1 MAIKTYAGKTPVV
14 PESAFVSQTALVMGA
29 VEIGARSGV
38 WPGAVIRGDF
48 ATIRIGTGTI
58 IEDNVVVHT
67 GSDMNIGD
75 NVIVG
80 HGAVVHCRSIGN
92 NSLIANNVTLLD
104 DAEIGAF
111 CVIGAGAVVTPGTS
125 IPDRSLV
132 FGAPG
137 RVAGEVTE
145 RQLKR
150 LERGNA
156 SYLAMFE
163 QYRKDGI

>member
-1 MAIKTYAGKTPVV
+1 MIKTFKDQTPVV
-14 PESAFVSQTALVMGA
+14 PDSAYVSEMALVMGS
-29 VEIGARSGV
+29 VVLGEQSGV

-48 ATIRIGTGTI
+48 ATIRIGNGTI

-67 GSDMNIGD
+67 GSDMTIGE

-80 HGAVVHCRSIGN
+80 HGAVIHCRSIGN

-104 DAEIGAF
+104 DAEIGSF
-111 CVIGAGAVVTPGTS
+111 CVIGAGAVVSPGTVV
-125 IPDRSLV
+125 PDRSLV
-132 FGAPG
+132 YGVPG
-137 RVAGEVTE
+137 KVVGEVKAH
-145 RQLKR
+145 QLKR

-163 QYRKDGI
+163 QYKKDGI

>member
-1 MAIKTYAGKTPVV
+1 MIKTYDGNRPQV
-14 PESAFVSQTALVMGA
+14 PDSAFVSESALIMGR
-29 VEIGARSGV
+29 VTLGERCGV

-48 ATIRIGTGTI
+48 AAIHIGAGTI

-67 GSDMNIGD
+67 GIEMSIGE

-80 HGAVVHCRSIGN
+80 HGAVVHCRAIGN

-104 DAEIGAF
+104 DAEIGSH
-111 CVIGAGAVVTPGTS
+111 CIIGAGAVVSPGMKV
-125 IPDRSLV
+125 PDRSLV
-132 FGAPG
+132 FGVPG
-137 RVAGEVTE
+137 RIAGEVKPHQM
-145 RQLKR
+145 RR
-150 LERGNA
+150 LERGNQ

>member
-1 MAIKTYAGKTPVV
+1 MIKTFRNQTPNV
-14 PESAFVSQTALVMGA
+14 PDSAFVAETALVMGE
-29 VEIGARSGV
+29 VTLGECCGV

-48 ATIRIGTGTI
+48 AHIQIGDGTI

-67 GSDMNIGD
+67 GREMTIGE

-80 HGAVVHCRSIGN
+80 HGAVVHCRRIGN
-92 NSLIANNVTLLD
+92 NSLIANNATVLD
-104 DAEIGAF
+104 DAEVGSF
-111 CVIGAGAVVTPGTS
+111 CIIGAGAVVSPGMV

-132 FGAPG
+132 FGVPAAI
-137 RVAGEVTE
+137 AGEVKP
-145 RQLKR
+145 RQLER

-156 SYLAMFE
+156 SYLEMFE

>member
-1 MAIKTYAGKTPVV
+1 MIKTYDGRTPVV
-14 PESAFVSQTALVMGA
+14 PDSAFVSRTALVMGD
-29 VEIGARSGV
+29 VELGEQVGV

-48 ATIRIGTGTI
+48 ARIRIGAGTI

-67 GSDMNIGD
+67 GSEMVIGE

-80 HGAVVHCRSIGN
+80 HGAVVHCRRVGS

-104 DAEIGAF
+104 DAEIGSF
-111 CVIGAGAVVTPGTS
+111 CIVGAGAVVSPGMK

-132 FGAPG
+132 FGVPG
-137 RVAGEVTE
+137 RVAGEVKPH
-145 RQLKR
+145 QLKR

-156 SYLAMFE
+156 SYLSMFE

>member
-1 MAIKTYAGKTPVV
+1 MIKTFNGQTPVV
-14 PESAFVSQTALVMGA
+14 PETAFVSASALVMGSVVLGEEA
-29 VEIGARSGV
+29 GV

-48 ATIRIGTGTI
+48 ATITIGRGTI

-67 GSDMNIGD
+67 GVDMTIGD

-80 HGAVVHCRSIGN
+80 HGAVVHCRSVGS

-104 DAEIGAF
+104 DAEIGEF
-111 CVIGAGAVVTPGTS
+111 CVIGAGAVVSPGMKV
-125 IPDRSLV
+125 PDRSLV
-132 FGAPG
+132 FGVPG
-137 RVAGEVTE
+137 KVAGEVKE
-145 RQLKR
+145 HQMQR
-150 LERGNA
+150 LARGNR

>member
-1 MAIKTYAGKTPVV
+1 MIKTFRNHTPTI
-14 PESAFVSQTALVMGA
+14 PASAFVAETALVMGE
-29 VEIGARSGV
+29 VTLGEHCGV

-48 ATIRIGTGTI
+48 AHIHIGAGTI

-67 GSDMNIGD
+67 GETLHIGA

-80 HGAVVHCRSIGN
+80 HGAVVHCRRIGD
-92 NSLIANNVTLLD
+92 NSLIANNATVLD
-104 DAEIGAF
+104 EAEVGSF
-111 CVIGAGAVVTPGTS
+111 CVIGAGAVVSPGMV

-132 FGAPG
+132 FGVPAKI
-137 RVAGEVTE
+137 AGEVKPK
-145 RQLKR
+145 QLAR

>member
-1 MAIKTYAGKTPVV
+1 MIKTYNGITPTV
-14 PESAFVSQTALVMGA
+14 PDSAFVSRTALVMGS
-29 VEIGARSGV
+29 VVLGEECGV

-48 ATIRIGTGTI
+48 AAICIGRGSI
-58 IEDNVVVHT
+58 VEDNAVVHT
-67 GSDMNIGD
+67 GSDMRIGA
-75 NVIVG
+75 NVIIG
-80 HGAVVHCRSIGN
+80 HGAVVHCASIGN

-111 CVIGAGAVVTPGTS
+111 CVIGAGAVVSPGTR
-125 IPDRSLV
+125 IPEYSLV
-132 FGAPG
+132 FGVPG
-137 RVAGEVTE
+137 RVAGRVSE
-145 RQLKR
+145 RQLRR